1 MTTKTFLPNEQ
12 LLSDAVEPLTPLV
25 QECEVGTNGLI
36 ATASHYCRI
45 TSSSRT
51 CALLSLLP
59 ADSLV
64 LAVVEN
70 AEHLSWSE
78 AIVSSIYAGVANCN
92 HEAHH
97 QSTEYLRSLFLAKTS
112 NWRALV
118 IQCAI
123 HLFQLKKTLHANH
136 QYEAS
141 TLTFLMATPIIHY
154 NSLPYSL
161 NDVKK
166 PVSLTT
172 LPSLIKSTS

>member
-97 QSTEYLRSLFLAKTS
+97 QSTS
-112 NWRALV
+112 
-118 IQCAI
+118 IC
-123 HLFQLKKTLHANH
+123 
-136 QYEAS
+136 EAY
-141 TLTFLMATPIIHY
+141 FWQKPMC
-154 NSLPYSL
+154 NSSIPTEE
-161 NDVKK
+161 NTTRK
-166 PVSLTT
+166 PS
-172 LPSLIKSTS
+172 I